1 MSRAER
7 QALFAQAKRASEGPA
22 YIRACDIEP
31 GEILLTVAN
40 ASGNVPE
47 VEREV
52 ERIMTGNGLTTIICS
67 DGSTHDYPTQS
78 QIKVR
83 QPRVLEAI

>member
-1 MSRAER
+1 MSRANR
-7 QALFAQAKRASEGPA
+7 QALYAQAKKASEGPA

-52 ERIMTGNGLTTIICS
+52 ERVVTGKDLTTIICS
-67 DGSTHDYPTQS
+67 DGSTHDYQTHS

-83 QPRVLEAI
+83 SPRALEAP